1 MSRLVLTFALLLAG
15 SGALRAQAAPS
26 PASEE
31 CFGFSF
37 GAWDPPLK
45 SIAPSAS
52 SAPTSIPSSTSRDW
66 AARLPSGR
74 AATGSASDSVLVL
87 FPAWWPNG
95 VGIEWTETG
104 GDTLT
109 GLAHAFVS
117 DGRIKSPVSRV
128 RAIRVP
134 CQSSRP

>member
-1 MSRLVLTFALLLAG
+1 MSRLFLTLALLIVGSSA
-15 SGALRAQAAPS
+15 SGAQVAPS
-26 PASEE
+26 PSSEE
-31 CFGFSF
+31 CLGFSF

-45 SIAPSAS
+45 SIGPSAS
-52 SAPTSIPSSTSRDW
+52 SAPASTPVSTSRDW
-66 AARLPSGR
+66 AARLPTGRSASG
-74 AATGSASDSVLVL
+74 GASDSVLVL

-95 VGIEWTETG
+95 IGIEWTEAG

-109 GLAHAFVS
+109 GVAHAFVS

-134 CQSSRP
+134 CQASRP

>member
-1 MSRLVLTFALLLAG
+1 MSRLLLTFALLLAG
-15 SGALRAQAAPS
+15 SSAVSGQAAASPS
-26 PASEE
+26 AEE

-52 SAPTSIPSSTSRDW
+52 SAPSSIPTSTSRDW

-109 GLAHAFVS
+109 GVAHAFVS
-117 DGRIKSPVSRV
+117 DGRI
-128 RAIRVP
+128 
-134 CQSSRP
+134 